1 MAQNGGAPRVVVP
14 VRHYGRWI
22 AGAIAAVVV
31 AMVVHTLLSKIPAEA
46 RECVRQIGADGHRY
60 WHCSHPMVWRFSW
73 DIVGHYFTSSLI
85 IQGLLTTLLLTALT
99 MVIGI
104 TIGASMAVLRQSPS
118 RVLSSS
124 AWLYTWFFR
133 GTPVYVQLLFW
144 FNIAAIF
151 PTIHLGIPFGPH
163 FVELDTVGVMTPF
176 VAALIGLGLNEG
188 AYMSEIVRGGILAV
202 DEGQIEAASSLGL
215 RRLQTL
221 RLVVLPQAMR
231 VIVPPTGNEVISML
245 KTSSLASALSVTEL
259 LRAAQNVYS
268 STYEVIPLLTVA
280 SLWYLVVTTV
290 LSIAQYYIERHF
302 AKGASRALPMT
313 PWQRI
318 RVDLSGI
325 ASKFITR
332 RPKVAS

>member
-1 MAQNGGAPRVVVP
+1 MVVP
-14 VRHYGRWI
+14 VRHYGRWA
-22 AGAIAAVVV
+22 AGVAAAVAV
-31 AMVVHTLLSKIPAEA
+31 AMVIHTLLSKIPAES
-46 RECVRQIGADGHRY
+46 RECVPTIGADGHKH
-60 WHCSHPMVWRFSW
+60 WHCFHPMVWRFSW
-73 DIVGHYFTSSLI
+73 DIVGRYFTSSLI
-85 IQGLLTTLLLTALT
+85 IKGLLVTLLLTFLT

-104 TIGASMAVLRQSPS
+104 SIGATMAVLRQSPS
-118 RVLSSS
+118 RVLSST

-151 PTIHLGIPFGPH
+151 PTIHLGIPFGPRLA
-163 FVELDTVGVMTPF
+163 ELDTVGVMTPF

-215 RRLQTL
+215 RRFQTL

-259 LRAAQNVYS
+259 LRAAQNIYS
-268 STYEVIPLLTVA
+268 STYEVIPLLIVA
-280 SLWYLVVTTV
+280 SLWYLVVTTI
-290 LSIAQYYIERHF
+290 LSVGQYYIERHF
-302 AKGASRALPMT
+302 AKGATRSLPMT

-318 RVDLSGI
+318 RYDVSGI
-325 ASKFITR
+325 ASKFITK
-332 RPKVAS
+332 RPRVTP